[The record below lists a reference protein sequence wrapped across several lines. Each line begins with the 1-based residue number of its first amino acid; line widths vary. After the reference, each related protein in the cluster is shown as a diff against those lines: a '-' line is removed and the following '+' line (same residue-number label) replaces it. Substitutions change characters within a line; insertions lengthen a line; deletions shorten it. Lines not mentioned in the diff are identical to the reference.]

1 MKIIY
6 WSDINCPYSY
16 IGLKR
21 LNDAVCELDITPD
34 WEFKSF
40 ELQPNL
46 KNQPTTPM
54 IIRHATKFGIS
65 QKEAEKEIEE
75 INEIACED
83 GLKINYGGVQL
94 TSSRNAHRLIKYV
107 QNKNSEI
114 SKELTFKIY
123 DANFRKNEIISDIDV
138 LTEISKEV
146 GLNESEIKDM
156 LLNNSYDLEISLDM
170 EDARFNGLNSTP
182 FYILMHNEEQL
193 AIPGAFE
200 KIDFKIALEDLISG
214 NLRYKT
220 FI

>member
-16 IGLKR
+16 IELKR

-75 INEIACED
+75 LD
-83 GLKINYGGVQL
+83 Q
-94 TSSRNAHRLIKYV
+94 
-107 QNKNSEI
+107 
-114 SKELTFKIY
+114 Y
-123 DANFRKNEIISDIDV
+123 DRY
-138 LTEISKEV
+138 
-146 GLNESEIKDM
+146 ES
-156 LLNNSYDLEISLDM
+156 
-170 EDARFNGLNSTP
+170 G
-182 FYILMHNEEQL
+182 
-193 AIPGAFE
+193 
-200 KIDFKIALEDLISG
+200 LISG
-214 NLRYKT
+214 LNRLVEYLKSM
-220 FI
+220 